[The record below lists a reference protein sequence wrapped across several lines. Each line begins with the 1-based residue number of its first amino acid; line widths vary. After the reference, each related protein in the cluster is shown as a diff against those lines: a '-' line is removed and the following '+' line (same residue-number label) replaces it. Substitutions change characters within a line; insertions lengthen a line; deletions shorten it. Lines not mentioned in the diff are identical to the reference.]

1 MAAGDK
7 VHVAKGQVP
16 DDYHCSCDYCRKV
29 IGELIQPSGDYY
41 NRLERRQYYDP
52 IEKGQGGHIAKTPL
66 HVARWAIQNYSKPG
80 DWVLDPTIG
89 AGTTAVEAIT
99 QGRSVVGM
107 EIEYG
112 EVVKANVRKSLA
124 AIADPKKK
132 PQAMIGYGDARN
144 IGDFLAKVG
153 AKYDNRFALVVNNP
167 PYSGDVSMPSPKG
180 KLRGK
185 EHRHLETTFQYD
197 KTLPNLA
204 FLKEGQ
210 EYWDEMMKI
219 YAACVERMV
228 PGGHF
233 VIGIKDMSR
242 NKTPFL
248 LHKMFADQMLEHL
261 DLKFVGTAFLNHY
274 PRTLHLNTCEQRHGF
289 KPPFYQTITV
299 FRKPE
304 TGAAVRRRASDPL
317 RGSIGDR
324 PKPPLPDAV
333 PQKEKKGKRK

>member
-7 VHVAKGQVP
+7 VYVAKGQVP
-16 DDYHCSCDYCRKV
+16 VDYHCQCDYCRKV
-29 IGELIQPSGDYY
+29 IGELKQPSGEYY
-41 NRLERRQYYDP
+41 NRLERRQYYDAV
-52 IEKGQGGHIAKTPL
+52 EKGKGGHIAKTPL
-66 HVARWAIQNYSKPG
+66 HIARWAIQNYTKPG

-99 QGRSVVGM
+99 QGRNVAGM
-107 EIEYG
+107 EIEFG
-112 EVVKANVRKSLA
+112 DIVAANVKAAMRLRPHDA
-124 AIADPKKK
+124 PKMDAK
-132 PQAMIGYGDARN
+132 IGRGDARN
-144 IGDFLAKVG
+144 IADFLKKIG
-153 AKYDNRFALVVNNP
+153 DQQFTLVVNNP

-219 YAACVERMV
+219 YAACCERLV

-242 NKTPFL
+242 NKAPFL

-261 DLKFVGTAFLNHY
+261 PLKLVGTAFLNHY

-299 FRKPE
+299 FKKPE
-304 TGAAVRRRASDPL
+304 STASANRRKKAA
-317 RGSIGDR
+317 
-324 PKPPLPDAV
+324 
-333 PQKEKKGKRK
+333 

>member
-1 MAAGDK
+1 MAAAEIVNIK
-7 VHVAKGQVP
+7 KGQSP
-16 DDYHCSCDYCRKV
+16 RDYHCKCEYCRKI
-29 IGELIQPSGDYY
+29 IGELIQPSGEYY

-52 IEKGQGGHIAKTPL
+52 SEKGKGGHIAKTPL
-66 HVARWAIQNYSKPG
+66 HVARWAIQQYSKPG

-99 QGRSVVGM
+99 QGRSVAGM

-112 EVVKANVRKSLA
+112 DILVRNVKAAIELSKTITLPDGSRIGRKPDA
-124 AIADPKKK
+124 
-132 PQAMIGYGDARN
+132 QVGRGDARN
-144 IGDFLAKVG
+144 IDAFLKKIKLQQVQ
-153 AKYDNRFALVVNNP
+153 LVVNNP

-180 KLRGK
+180 KLRGR
-185 EHRHLETTFQYD
+185 EHRDKETTFQYD

-204 FLKEGQ
+204 FLKEGE
-210 EYWDEMMKI
+210 EYWQEMMKI
-219 YAACVERMV
+219 YGACVERLA

-242 NKTPFL
+242 NKAPFL

-289 KPPFYQTITV
+289 RPPFYQTITV
-299 FRKPE
+299 FQKPG
-304 TGAAVRRRASDPL
+304 GATAS
-317 RGSIGDR
+317 
-324 PKPPLPDAV
+324 K
-333 PQKEKKGKRK
+333 KRKAA